1 MKKQESTIQPR
12 LGLNRDTV
20 QKPITLSEKA
30 ARRALAQA
38 MISLGRAENP
48 AKVFHENRDVI
59 LTSLVI
65 LGRGDEAKK
74 LAARYSDAASSSSD

>member
-1 MKKQESTIQPR
+1 MKKLRSSIKPH
-12 LGLNRDTV
+12 LGPTRDTAE
-20 QKPITLSEKA
+20 KPITLSEKA

-65 LGRGDEAKK
+65 LGRGDEAKE
-74 LAARYSDAASSSSD
+74 LAATYSDAASTSD